1 MKTSS
6 AIRRA
11 PLARVFVF
19 LAAAVLLCAAALPAR
34 AQSPARPQKIG
45 VVDVDKIMQ
54 RSVSFQGAARRIESE
69 LQPLRDQYTSKSS
82 QRDALRDTLRDK
94 RSALRPEEISQQ
106 EEKYVAIAD
115 EINDLN
121 YKLEK
126 ETGRLQRE
134 ILEPVMKRLK
144 SVIEEVARRDGYD
157 LILYANQLFFFSE
170 QVDLTPQ
177 IMASLDGGAPR
188 PALPESTAT
197 SSKKSSSDEDSGS
210 KKKSSRSLL
219 RRSRD

>member
-1 MKTSS
+1 MKISS
-6 AIRRA
+6 DIRRA
-11 PLARVFVF
+11 PAARLFVF
-19 LAAAVLLCAAALPAR
+19 LTAAVLLCAAAIPAR
-34 AQSPARPQKIG
+34 AQTAARPQKIG

-54 RSVSFQGAARRIESE
+54 RSTSFQGAARRIESE
-69 LQPLRDQYTSKSS
+69 LQPLRDQYSSKIT

-94 RSALRPEEISQQ
+94 RSALRSEEIAQQ
-106 EEKYVAIAD
+106 EEKYVTIAD

-126 ETGRLQRE
+126 ESGRLQRE

-144 SVIEEVARRDGYD
+144 TVIEEIARRDGYD
-157 LILYANQLFFFSE
+157 LVLYANQLFFFSE

-188 PALPESTAT
+188 PALP
-197 SSKKSSSDEDSGS
+197 SSAASKSSSSEESGS
-210 KKKSSRSLL
+210 TKKSSRSLL